1 MRIDKMLMDIEVQRD
16 FFAPG
21 GSLYTPEAAQAA
33 RNVRRLFAWARKEH
47 LPVLSCVLRQRAGHR
62 GALADTPQCIEDTDG
77 EKRLSGT
84 LMRRCID
91 MGMRGSTDLPIDIYR
106 DYQQVIFERRITDI
120 FQHVRAERLLTELTI
135 DTFIV
140 CGAGAAAGIAEAV
153 IGLRQ
158 RNIKVLLAADAILDL
173 NDPRAEMAWL
183 RMSAKGAVPLSTA
196 EIILGAV
203 AARRPYVRPVVHAH
217 ATAGHEPGHYRAA
230 ELWTDT
236 AKLQVQSTK

>member
-1 MRIDKMLMDIEVQRD
+1 MRIDKVLMDIEVQRD

-21 GSLYTPEAAQAA
+21 GSLYTPQNGAAA

-47 LPVLSCVLRQRAGHR
+47 VPVLSCMLRQREGHR
-62 GALADTPQCIEDTDG
+62 GALADAPHCIEDTEG

-84 LMRRCID
+84 LMRRHID

-120 FQHVRAERLLTELTI
+120 FRHARAERLLTELTV

-158 RNIKVLLAADAILDL
+158 RNIKVLMAADAILDL
-173 NDPRAEMAWL
+173 DDPRAEMAWL

-196 EIILGAV
+196 EIILGSV
-203 AARRPYVRPVVHAH
+203 AAKERYVRPLAAAH
-217 ATAGHEPGHYRAA
+217 ASAGHEAGHFRASQRWTANAQA
-230 ELWTDT
+230 EV
-236 AKLQVQSTK
+236 ASNE

>member
-1 MRIDKMLMDIEVQRD
+1 MRIDKVLLDIEVQRD

-21 GSLYTPEAAQAA
+21 GSLYTPQAAQAA

-47 LPVLSCVLRQRAGHR
+47 VPVLSCVLRQRAGHR
-62 GALADTPQCIEDTDG
+62 GALADTPHCVEGTEG
-77 EKRLSGT
+77 EKRLGGT

-91 MGMRGSTDLPIDIYR
+91 MGMRGSTDLPLDIFR

-120 FQHVRAERLLTELTI
+120 FRHARAERLLTELPV
-135 DTFIV
+135 DTYIV

-158 RNIKVLLAADAILDL
+158 RNIHVLLAADAILDL

-196 EIILGAV
+196 EIILGGV
-203 AARRPYVRPVVHAH
+203 AAKKPCVRPLAPVHAS
-217 ATAGHEPGHYRAA
+217 AGHEGGHFRTS
-230 ELWTDT
+230 EQWTEDVKIEV
-236 AKLQVQSTK
+236 ASNK

>member
-1 MRIDKMLMDIEVQRD
+1 MRLDKVLLDIEVQRD
-16 FFAPG
+16 FFTPG
-21 GSLYTPEAAQAA
+21 GSLYTPQAAEAA
-33 RNVRRLFAWARKEH
+33 RNVKRLFAWARKEH
-47 LPVLSCVLRQRAGHR
+47 VPVISCVLRQRAGHR
-62 GALADTPQCIEDTDG
+62 GALADTPHCIEDTEG
-77 EKRLSGT
+77 EKRLGGT

-91 MGMRGSTDLPIDIYR
+91 MGMRGSTDLPIDIFR

-120 FQHVRAERLLTELTI
+120 FQHARAERLLTELTV

-173 NDPRAEMAWL
+173 ADPRAEMAWL

-196 EIILGAV
+196 EIILGAM
-203 AARRPYVRPVVHAH
+203 AAKKPYVRPKAPVHAS
-217 ATAGHEPGHYRAA
+217 AGREPSHFRAS
-230 ELWTDT
+230 ERWTQD
-236 AKLQVQSTK
+236 AKIEVASIK